1 MKPLG
6 SNRELYDYLVR
17 LAMVLRSRG
26 CSGLGDIVSLAS
38 RNAVDMNTVF
48 LGESRIALRQVL
60 QEENGVLTDEER
72 AQLVGILAQLDH
84 ALSSHH

>member
-17 LAMVLRSRG
+17 LASALRSRA
-26 CSGLGDIVSLAS
+26 CSDLGNIVSLAS

-72 AQLVGILAQLDH
+72 AQLVGILAQLDA